1 MKGLKKRITL
11 IAAALTSAFVISAAS
26 VPAMADTTEQYVT
39 VEDGVTVVYIT
50 TYTDADPMIGEQVV
64 TWYDANGTKYVNTIK
79 PARQSEPDI
88 SMKVTWTDASG
99 NTYVLDDAANTVT
112 VYDTNGNVISV
123 MPAKIPPMAQ
133 MLTRAARACQGVSVR
148 WS

>member
-79 PARQSEPDI
+79 PRRQDKQDI
-88 SMKVTWTDASG
+88 STKVTWKDAAG
-99 NTYVLDDAANTVT
+99 NTYVRDDVAKTVT
-112 VYDTNGNVISV
+112 VYDVDGNVTAV
-123 MPAKIPPMAQ
+123 MP
-133 MLTRAARACQGVSVR
+133 VN
-148 WS
+148 

>member
-64 TWYDANGTKYVNTIK
+64 TQYDANGTKYVNTIK

-123 MPAKIPPMAQ
+123 MPAK
-133 MLTRAARACQGVSVR
+133 
-148 WS
+148 

>member
-1 MKGLKKRITL
+1 MKKQQFYFGHLQLSCVYKNVKKKTRKKRYRHTV
-11 IAAALTSAFVISAAS
+11 SGV
-26 VPAMADTTEQYVT
+26 VKRGRKNTTEQYVT

-123 MPAKIPPMAQ
+123 MPAK
-133 MLTRAARACQGVSVR
+133 
-148 WS
+148 

>member
-50 TYTDADPMIGEQVV
+50 TYTDADPMIGELVV

-123 MPAKIPPMAQ
+123 MPAK
-133 MLTRAARACQGVSVR
+133 
-148 WS
+148 

>member
-1 MKGLKKRITL
+1 MGKDFEMKGLKRRIAL
-11 IAAALTSAFVISAAS
+11 IAAALTSAMVISLVS
-26 VPAMADTTEQYVT
+26 VVPAMADTTEQYVT

-50 TYTDADPMIGEQVV
+50 TYTDAAPGIEEQVV
-64 TWYDANGTKYVNTIK
+64 IWYDANGTKYVNTIK

-123 MPAKIPPMAQ
+123 MPAK
-133 MLTRAARACQGVSVR
+133 
-148 WS
+148 